1 MYVFLGGLMY
11 KKKGVGCT
19 KKGGRMYELGGRM
32 YKARGSDVR
41 ARGSH
46 VRSLGGRM
54 YVDNFMFQ
62 QLFYR
67 LIHLIHNLTQSRGVA
82 LTRNKKGPHGPIFLL
97 P

>member
-1 MYVFLGGLMY
+1 
-11 KKKGVGCT
+11 
-19 KKGGRMYELGGRM
+19 
-32 YKARGSDVR
+32 
-41 ARGSH
+41 
-46 VRSLGGRM
+46 M

-67 LIHLIHNLTQSRGVA
+67 LIHLIHNLTQSGGVA

>member
-1 MYVFLGGLMY
+1 MYVFLGGRMY

-19 KKGGRMYELGGRM
+19 KKGGRMY
-32 YKARGSDVR
+32 
-41 ARGSH
+41 
-46 VRSLGGRM
+46 
-54 YVDNFMFQ
+54 VDKFMFQ

-67 LIHLIHNLTQSRGVA
+67 LIHLIHNLTQSGGVA

>member
-1 MYVFLGGLMY
+1 
-11 KKKGVGCT
+11 CT
-19 KKGGRMYELGGRM
+19 KLGGRMYELGGRM
-32 YKARGSDVR
+32 YD
-41 ARGSH
+41 H
-46 VRSLGGRM
+46 WGGRM

-67 LIHLIHNLTQSRGVA
+67 LIHLIHNLTQSSGVA

>member
-1 MYVFLGGLMY
+1 MYVFLGGRMY

-32 YKARGSDVR
+32 YD
-41 ARGSH
+41 H
-46 VRSLGGRM
+46 WGGRM
-54 YVDNFMFQ
+54 YVDKFMFQ

-67 LIHLIHNLTQSRGVA
+67 LIHLIHNLTQSGGVA

>member
-32 YKARGSDVR
+32 YD
-41 ARGSH
+41 H
-46 VRSLGGRM
+46 WGGRM

-82 LTRNKKGPHGPIFLL
+82 LTRNKKRPAWAYFFASLNGIGGGEG
-97 P
+97 

>member
-1 MYVFLGGLMY
+1 MY
-11 KKKGVGCT
+11 KKRGSDVRARGSDVQSQ
-19 KKGGRMYELGGRM
+19 GGRMYELGGRM
-32 YKARGSDVR
+32 YD
-41 ARGSH
+41 H
-46 VRSLGGRM
+46 WGGRM

-67 LIHLIHNLTQSRGVA
+67 LIHLIHNLTQSGGVA

>member
-1 MYVFLGGLMY
+1 MYVFLGGRMY
-11 KKKGVGCT
+11 KKKGVVCT
-19 KKGGRMYELGGRM
+19 KK
-32 YKARGSDVR
+32 
-41 ARGSH
+41 
-46 VRSLGGRM
+46 GGRM

-67 LIHLIHNLTQSRGVA
+67 LIHLIHNLTQSGGVA

>member
-1 MYVFLGGLMY
+1 MYVFIGGRMY

-19 KKGGRMYELGGRM
+19 KLGGRMYELGGRM
-32 YKARGSDVR
+32 YD
-41 ARGSH
+41 H
-46 VRSLGGRM
+46 WGGRM

-67 LIHLIHNLTQSRGVA
+67 VVHLIPNFTQRGGAA
-82 LTRNKKGPHGPIFLL
+82 LTRNKKGPYGPIFLL

>member
-1 MYVFLGGLMY
+1 MYVFLGGRMY

-32 YKARGSDVR
+32 YD
-41 ARGSH
+41 H
-46 VRSLGGRM
+46 WGGRM

-67 LIHLIHNLTQSRGVA
+67 LTHLIHNLTQSGGVA
-82 LTRNKKGPHGPIFLL
+82 LTRNKKRPAWAYFFASLNGIGGGEG
-97 P
+97 

>member
-1 MYVFLGGLMY
+1 MYVF
-11 KKKGVGCT
+11 
-19 KKGGRMYELGGRM
+19 
-32 YKARGSDVR
+32 
-41 ARGSH
+41 
-46 VRSLGGRM
+46 LGGRM

-67 LIHLIHNLTQSRGVA
+67 LIHLIHNLTQSGGVA

>member
-1 MYVFLGGLMY
+1 MYVFLGGRMY

-32 YKARGSDVR
+32 YD
-41 ARGSH
+41 H
-46 VRSLGGRM
+46 WGGRM

-67 LIHLIHNLTQSRGVA
+67 VVNP
-82 LTRNKKGPHGPIFLL
+82 K
-97 P
+97 

>member
-1 MYVFLGGLMY
+1 MY
-11 KKKGVGCT
+11 KK
-19 KKGGRMYELGGRM
+19 
-32 YKARGSDVR
+32 RGSDVR
-41 ARGSH
+41 ARGSD

-67 LIHLIHNLTQSRGVA
+67 VVHLIPNFTQRGGAA
-82 LTRNKKGPHGPIFLL
+82 LTRNKKGPYGPIFLL

>member
-1 MYVFLGGLMY
+1 MYVFLGGRMY

-67 LIHLIHNLTQSRGVA
+67 VVHLIPNFTQRGGAA
-82 LTRNKKGPHGPIFLL
+82 LTRNKKGPYGPIFLL

>member
-1 MYVFLGGLMY
+1 MYVFLGGRMY

-32 YKARGSDVR
+32 YD
-41 ARGSH
+41 H
-46 VRSLGGRM
+46 WGGRM

-67 LIHLIHNLTQSRGVA
+67 VVHLIPNFTQRGRAA
-82 LTRNKKGPHGPIFLL
+82 LTRNKKGPYGPIFLL

>member
-1 MYVFLGGLMY
+1 MYVFLGG
-11 KKKGVGCT
+11 
-19 KKGGRMYELGGRM
+19 RMYE
-32 YKARGSDVR
+32 
-41 ARGSH
+41 
-46 VRSLGGRM
+46 LGGRM

-67 LIHLIHNLTQSRGVA
+67 LIHLIHNLTQSGGVA

>member
-1 MYVFLGGLMY
+1 MYVFLGGRMY

-32 YKARGSDVR
+32 YD
-41 ARGSH
+41 H
-46 VRSLGGRM
+46 WGGRM

-67 LIHLIHNLTQSRGVA
+67 LINLIHNLTQSGGVA

>member
-1 MYVFLGGLMY
+1 MYVFLGGRMY

-32 YKARGSDVR
+32 YE
-41 ARGSH
+41 H
-46 VRSLGGRM
+46 WGGRM

-67 LIHLIHNLTQSRGVA
+67 VVHLIPNFTQRGGAA
-82 LTRNKKGPHGPIFLL
+82 LTRNKKGPYGPIFLL

>member
-1 MYVFLGGLMY
+1 MYVFLGGRMY

-19 KKGGRMYELGGRM
+19 KKGGRMYE
-32 YKARGSDVR
+32 
-41 ARGSH
+41 
-46 VRSLGGRM
+46 LGGRM

-67 LIHLIHNLTQSRGVA
+67 LIHLIHNLTQSGGVA

>member
-1 MYVFLGGLMY
+1 MYVFIGGRMY

-19 KKGGRMYELGGRM
+19 KKGGRMY
-32 YKARGSDVR
+32 D
-41 ARGSH
+41 H
-46 VRSLGGRM
+46 WGGRM

-67 LIHLIHNLTQSRGVA
+67 VVHLIPNFTQRGGAA
-82 LTRNKKGPHGPIFLL
+82 LTRNKKGPYGPIFLL

>member
-1 MYVFLGGLMY
+1 MYVFLGGRMY

-41 ARGSH
+41 AH
-46 VRSLGGRM
+46 WGGRM

-67 LIHLIHNLTQSRGVA
+67 LIHLIHNLTQSGGVA

>member
-1 MYVFLGGLMY
+1 MYVFLGGRMY

-32 YKARGSDVR
+32 YD
-41 ARGSH
+41 H
-46 VRSLGGRM
+46 WGGRM

-67 LIHLIHNLTQSRGVA
+67 VVHLIPNFTQRGGVA
-82 LTRNKKGPHGPIFLL
+82 LTRNKKGPYGPIFLL

>member
-32 YKARGSDVR
+32 YD
-41 ARGSH
+41 H
-46 VRSLGGRM
+46 WGGRM

>member
-1 MYVFLGGLMY
+1 MYVFLGGRMY

-32 YKARGSDVR
+32 YD
-41 ARGSH
+41 H
-46 VRSLGGRM
+46 WGGRM

-67 LIHLIHNLTQSRGVA
+67 VVHLIPNFTQREGAA
-82 LTRNKKGPHGPIFLL
+82 LTKNKKGPYGPIFLL

>member
-1 MYVFLGGLMY
+1 MYVFLGGRMY

-32 YKARGSDVR
+32 YD
-41 ARGSH
+41 H
-46 VRSLGGRM
+46 WGGRM

-67 LIHLIHNLTQSRGVA
+67 VVHLIPNFTQRGGAV
-82 LTRNKKGPHGPIFLL
+82 LTRNKKGPYGPIFLL

>member
-1 MYVFLGGLMY
+1 MYVFLGGRMY

-32 YKARGSDVR
+32 YN
-41 ARGSH
+41 H
-46 VRSLGGRM
+46 WGGRM

-67 LIHLIHNLTQSRGVA
+67 VVHLIPNFTQRGGAA
-82 LTRNKKGPHGPIFLL
+82 LTRNKKGPYGPIFLL

>member
-1 MYVFLGGLMY
+1 MYVFLGGRMY

-32 YKARGSDVR
+32 YELGGRMYD
-41 ARGSH
+41 H
-46 VRSLGGRM
+46 WGGRM

-67 LIHLIHNLTQSRGVA
+67 LIHLIHNLTQSGGVA